1 MFLRCVVCI
10 RLGAHPH
17 TNQIMKEKSMKTTVG
32 KMILVACVG
41 GALGV
46 AMAEEVSPEGTPE
59 AVPRARRGRPDL
71 LVRYGRQG
79 SGVCAVTLHQRRAD
93 ARERVDRRAHRR
105 RLGDRQWVRASRR
118 PARERLRLSGRRSER
133 MRVSGDRLR
142 SGRLRAAQRVQQRK
156 VRAFVR
162 RHRAQGL
169 APAVQP
175 QLRRQRELRHPAE

>member
-17 TNQIMKEKSMKTTVG
+17 TNQIIKEKSMKTTVG

-41 GALGV
+41 GALGG
-46 AMAEEVSPEGTPE
+46 AMAEEVSPE
-59 AVPRARRGRPDL
+59 AVPRARRGRPDS